1 MIPAVKPEERIIVA
15 LDRTRR
21 EEILAL
27 VETLGGRVGVFKLGL
42 EAFIANGPSIVR
54 DVTALGG
61 RVFLDLKLHD
71 IPNTVARATAAAGDL
86 GAAMLTLHAGGGS
99 AMIRSAAA
107 IERRPLLLGVTMLT
121 SLGDQDI
128 GEIGFKGDAAAN
140 ALRLARLAQASGADG
155 CIASP
160 KEIEIIRESCG
171 PSFLI
176 VTPGIRGPNDER
188 GDQQRTM
195 SAADAIRAGANYIVI
210 GRPITEAPD
219 PRAAAERIV
228 ETLS

>member
-1 MIPAVKPEERIIVA
+1 MKPEERIIVA

-27 VETLGGRVGVFKLGL
+27 VERLSGAVGVFKLGL

-54 DVTALGG
+54 DVTSAGG

-71 IPNTVARATAAAGDL
+71 IPNTVARATTAAGDL
-86 GAAMLTLHAGGGS
+86 GAAMLTLHAAGGS
-99 AMIRSAAA
+99 AMIRAAVA
-107 IERRPLLLGVTMLT
+107 IEQRPLILGVTMLT

-128 GEIGFKGDAAAN
+128 DEIGFEGDAASST
-140 ALRLARLAQASGADG
+140 LRLARLAKSSAADG

-160 KEIEIIRESCG
+160 REIEIVREECG
-171 PSFLI
+171 ASFLI

-188 GDQQRTM
+188 GDQRRTM
-195 SAADAIRAGANYIVI
+195 SAADAIRAGADYIVI
-210 GRPITEAPD
+210 GRPITEAAD
-219 PRAAAERIV
+219 PRAAAERLV

>member
-1 MIPAVKPEERIIVA
+1 MKPEERIIVA

-27 VETLGGRVGVFKLGL
+27 VERLSGTVGVFKLGL

-54 DVTALGG
+54 DVTSAGG

-86 GAAMLTLHAGGGS
+86 GAAMLTLHAAGGS

-107 IERRPLLLGVTMLT
+107 IVQRPLILGVTMLT

-128 GEIGFKGDAAAN
+128 DEIGFGGNAASN
-140 ALRLARLAQASGADG
+140 ALRLARLAKSSGADG
-155 CIASP
+155 CISSP
-160 KEIEIIRESCG
+160 REIEIIRAECG
-171 PSFLI
+171 HSFLI

-188 GDQQRTM
+188 GDQRRTM
-195 SAADAIRAGANYIVI
+195 SAADAIRAGADYIVI
-210 GRPITEAPD
+210 GRPITEAAD